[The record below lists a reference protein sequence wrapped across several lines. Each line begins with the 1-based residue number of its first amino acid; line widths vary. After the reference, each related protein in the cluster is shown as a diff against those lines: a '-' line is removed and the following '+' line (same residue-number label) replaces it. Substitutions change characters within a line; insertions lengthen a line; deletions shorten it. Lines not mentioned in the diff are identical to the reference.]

1 MTDINLRTRIL
12 LLTAVPVVIA
22 ALALGGYVLS
32 SRVNEIRDNTR
43 NLHRLILDSYAAQ
56 LQALDSADLAGH
68 QRVMQALLNEA
79 DVRAATLRQGA
90 DAVHAGPRM
99 HPLGS
104 EEQTFSSLSADTH
117 ILPTGDT
124 WRWRQQLQANPERVL
139 EIEFSG
145 HRQRIE
151 MLETL
156 LTLVLSTLT
165 IIGLALIPALRFSRR
180 MTAPMT
186 AFTDTLHQIRDGAL
200 DSRVHVGAGGELGQ
214 LERAINAMAE
224 ALQEAQTELQQNVD
238 QATEDLRETLETIE
252 IQNIELDMARKQA
265 LKASQ
270 IKSEFL
276 ANMSHEI
283 RTPLNG
289 IIGFTRLLLR
299 SELSPRQRDYLST
312 IRKSSEALLSII
324 NDILDFSKIEAGKLS
339 LDRVPLNLHDL
350 IEEVQTMLAPLAQ
363 EKSLEQA
370 AIIYS
375 DVPLHLLGDPLR
387 IRQVLTNLVN
397 NAIKFTERG
406 SVVVRAML
414 EEERDHMATV
424 KIAVT
429 DTGSGIGEDM
439 QKELFSAFTQVDQ
452 SSARRMG
459 GTGLG
464 LAISK
469 RLVEEMGGEIGVDST
484 PGRGS
489 TFWFTLRV
497 EIDEH
502 TPVTDSFRAF
512 RGARA
517 ILIEPNE
524 HARLGLYH
532 MLRAWGLEVTT
543 LQALDAL
550 LPMLQDQSL
559 PNADFVIIGMPP
571 GHDRDEEV
579 RRAAD
584 LLCGQQQRPLIVL
597 CNQADRLGRHLPE
610 YPAFQ
615 RVLGKP
621 ATRMRLYD
629 ALLELSGQENDSRSQ
644 RSGEPCA
651 DLNLNVMVVDDHPG
665 NLRLATVFLEEMG
678 VRVCACHSGTEAIAA
693 FTEQTFDLVFMDI
706 QMPDMDGMQTTREL
720 RNLEQDLR
728 HTPIIALTAH
738 ALASERQTL
747 LQAGMDDY
755 LSKPVSEGHLRHML
769 EKWVSRPEARLTATR
784 PAEAPPSDEA
794 PSSEAPSSNEA
805 PQPDN
810 GDAPTALPD
819 DDTLP
824 VFDPALAL
832 RRAGDRPA
840 LAQEMHSML
849 LASLDQDAPR
859 ISAQAESGSL
869 TPLLESVHKLHGATR
884 YCGAPRLE
892 RAARTLEEALKT
904 DAPENERSNAVDRL
918 LMEIEA
924 VRTQAPDS
932 ITANAST

>member
-22 ALALGGYVLS
+22 ALTLGGYVLA
-32 SRVNEIRDNTR
+32 SRLSEIRDNTH
-43 NLHRLILDSYAAQ
+43 NLHRLILDSYAAR
-56 LQALDSADLAGH
+56 LQALDASDLHGH
-68 QRVMQALLNEA
+68 RTVMQALLEEQ
-79 DVRAATLRQGA
+79 DVRAATLRQGDQA
-90 DAVHAGPRM
+90 YHTGPRM
-99 HPLGS
+99 RPLAS
-104 EEQTFSSLSADTH
+104 DDLTFSSLAPDTH
-117 ILPTGDT
+117 ILPARDT
-124 WRWRQQLQANPERVL
+124 WRWRRQLQAEPERVL

-145 HRQRIE
+145 ARQRIE

-186 AFTDTLHQIRDGAL
+186 AFTDTLQKIREGKL
-200 DSRVHVGAGGELGQ
+200 HSRVHTGAGGELGQ
-214 LERAINAMAE
+214 LERTINAMAA
-224 ALQEAQTELQQNVD
+224 ALDEAQAELQQNVD

-299 SELSPRQRDYLST
+299 SDLSPRQRDYLST

-375 DVPLHLLGDPLR
+375 DVPLQLLSDPLR

-397 NAIKFTERG
+397 NAIKFTDRG

-414 EEERDHMATV
+414 EEEREHMATIKV
-424 KIAVT
+424 AVT
-429 DTGSGIGEDM
+429 DTGSGITDDM

-452 SSARRMG
+452 SSVRRMG

-469 RLVEEMGGEIGVDST
+469 RLVEEMGGEIGVESA

-502 TPVTDSFRAF
+502 SPVTDSFRAF
-512 RGARA
+512 RGTSAV
-517 ILIEPNE
+517 LIEPNE

-532 MLRAWGLEVTT
+532 MLRAWGIEVIT

-550 LPMLQDQSL
+550 LPLLDQDAL
-559 PNADFVIIGMPP
+559 PDANVFIVGMPP
-571 GHDRDEEV
+571 GHDQDALVKRTV
-579 RRAAD
+579 AQ
-584 LLCGQQQRPLIVL
+584 LCGDHQRALVVL
-597 CNQADRLGRHLPE
+597 CNQADRLSRQLPDFQHLN
-610 YPAFQ
+610 

-629 ALLELSGQENDSRSQ
+629 ALLELSGQEKEVRGQ
-644 RSGEPCA
+644 RIGDGRPA
-651 DLNLNVMVVDDHPG
+651 MDLDVMVVDDHPG
-665 NLRLATVFLEEMG
+665 NLRLAQVFLEEMG
-678 VRVCACHSGTEAIAA
+678 VRVCVCNSGAEAVAA
-693 FTEQTFDLVFMDI
+693 FADKLFDLIFMDI
-706 QMPDMDGMQTTREL
+706 QMPEMDGLQATREI
-720 RNLEQDLR
+720 RAMEHDKR
-728 HTPIIALTAH
+728 HTPIVALTAH
-738 ALASERQTL
+738 AMASERKTL
-747 LQAGMDDY
+747 LKAGMDDY
-755 LSKPVSEGHLRHML
+755 LSKPVNEGHLRHML
-769 EKWVSRPEARLTATR
+769 EKWVVRNTPAGNLLRSAEILDVEPAAAPQEPEG
-784 PAEAPPSDEA
+784 PIAEAALTEGA
-794 PSSEAPSSNEA
+794 P
-805 PQPDN
+805 
-810 GDAPTALPD
+810 
-819 DDTLP
+819 P
-824 VFDPALAL
+824 VFDAALAL
-832 RRAGDRPA
+832 TRSGDRPA
-840 LAQEMHSML
+840 LAQELHTML
-849 LASLDQDAPR
+849 IDSLGQEAPR
-859 ISAQAESGSL
+859 ISTQAEAQNL
-869 TPLLESVHKLHGATR
+869 DALLESVHKLHGATR

-892 RAARTLEEALKT
+892 LAARLLEEALKT
-904 DAPENERSNAVDRL
+904 GADTQTRDQAVTRL
-918 LMEIEA
+918 LMEIETLQA
-924 VRTQAPDS
+924 QAPDS
-932 ITANAST
+932 IIANDKT